1 MLKASFSLRQCP
13 LATYTVRFTV
23 LYFTLGPPV
32 LKVWHSLT
40 ITPPTSNFRLSY
52 YPHRVER
59 FGSLLQETFGEG
71 STHTVYGDFRPL
83 GEVADPAFYIHVV
96 EKPA

>member
-1 MLKASFSLRQCP
+1 MDPF
-13 LATYTVRFTV
+13 V
-23 LYFTLGPPV
+23 LEVGRALTL
-32 LKVWHSLT
+32 
-40 ITPPTSNFRLSY
+40 TPPASNFRLSY

-71 STHTVYGDFRPL
+71 SRHTVYGDFRPL
-83 GEVADPAFYIHVV
+83 GEVSEPAFYIHVV